1 MIFDLKVTYD
11 LEGKYQSPPKH
22 NRDLNED
29 VLQIIYQGDP
39 SLSEGLWHRE
49 KIIHTKLKIVSIYET
64 EIQRTQVNLKLFENW
79 K

>member
-11 LEGKYQSPPKH
+11 LEGKGQSPPKH

-29 VLQIIYQGDP
+29 VLHIVYQGDP
-39 SLSEGLWHRE
+39 SLSEGLCHRE